1 MLELK
6 NAVLLERAIRPRSST
21 RLAALCTTMD
31 SANQGM
37 TIYKTHTGQF
47 RAWVRS
53 V

>member
-6 NAVLLERAIRPRSST
+6 NPVLLERSISPKSST
-21 RLAALCTTMD
+21 RLAVLCTTMD

-47 RAWVRS
+47 SVWVRS